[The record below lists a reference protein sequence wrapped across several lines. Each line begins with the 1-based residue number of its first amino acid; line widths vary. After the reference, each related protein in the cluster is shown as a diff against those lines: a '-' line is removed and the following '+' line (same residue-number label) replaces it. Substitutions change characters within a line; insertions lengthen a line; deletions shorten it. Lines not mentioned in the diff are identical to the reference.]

1 MTFEPTVP
9 ETTDA
14 NELITHKHILIGK
27 RIIKVSLNADR
38 DKLLFDLETG
48 PSIVADARDSGYT
61 TTWIAGIDD
70 PDAMIGTVRDV
81 EDLDLTQP
89 NERIGNSSFR
99 AHKYYGCKITTNT
112 GICVIDYR
120 NTSTNHYGGSLDWP
134 RREWEVEDEAKD
146 RALNEQEDP
155 DYYEW
160 KQVVPNNRSRT
171 VTQPTPGE

>member
-1 MTFEPTVP
+1 MTHVSGVP
-9 ETTDA
+9 QTTDA
-14 NELITHKHILIGK
+14 NALITRKHILIGK

-48 PSIVADARDSGYT
+48 PSIVAVTDGGGWSRSWIESLDA
-61 TTWIAGIDD
+61 
-70 PDAMIGTVRDV
+70 PDALLGTVHNV
-81 EDLDLTQP
+81 EDLELISTVKIEAHDYH
-89 NERIGNSSFR
+89 SF
-99 AHKYYGCKITTNT
+99 YGFKITTNKGT
-112 GICVIDYR
+112 CVIDYR
-120 NTSTNHYGGSLDWP
+120 NRSNGYYGGSLDWP
-134 RREWEVEDEAKD
+134 EREWEVEDEAKD